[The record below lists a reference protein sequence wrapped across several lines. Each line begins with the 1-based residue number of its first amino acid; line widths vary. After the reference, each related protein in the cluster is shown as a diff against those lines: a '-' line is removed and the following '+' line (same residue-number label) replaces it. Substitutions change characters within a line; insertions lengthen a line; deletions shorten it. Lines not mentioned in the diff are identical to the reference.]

1 MRPPTRPYTTT
12 PGPAVPELATRR
24 GYTEFNDPQ
33 ARHHPLPTYPYHLAP
48 KGLATKR
55 QLRKQGLS
63 PRGEIQAQIVW
74 WHGGS
79 RNRNGRLG
87 RVRRTAYLYKIA
99 DAVPVREMTGPM
111 WVSHHAMMAARMTCP
126 TCNNIK
132 PYCIPRS
139 LGECNDCHDRARS
152 AA

>member
-1 MRPPTRPYTTT
+1 MRPPTRPYTTV
-12 PGPAVPELATRR
+12 PGPAVAELTGRQHV
-24 GYTEFNDPQ
+24 EFNDPE
-33 ARHHPLPTYPYHLAP
+33 AKRYPLATYPYHSAP
-48 KGLATKR
+48 KELATKR

-74 WHGGS
+74 WHGGN

-87 RVRRTAYLYKIA
+87 RIRRTAYLYKIA
-99 DAVPVREMTGPM
+99 DGVPVRPMTPAM
-111 WVSHHAMMAARMTCP
+111 WHRHAAMMAARMTCP

-139 LGECNDCHDRARS
+139 LGECNDCHDRARN

>member
-1 MRPPTRPYTTT
+1 MRPPKRAYTTT
-12 PGPAVPELATRR
+12 AGPVAPELDTGR
-24 GYTEFNDPQ
+24 YVEFNDPE
-33 ARHHPLPTYPYHLAP
+33 AKRYTLPTYPYHSAP
-48 KGLATKR
+48 KELATKR

-74 WHGGS
+74 WHGGT
-79 RNRNGRLG
+79 RYRNGRLG
-87 RVRRTAYLYKIA
+87 RIRRTAYLYKIA
-99 DAVPVREMTGPM
+99 DAVPVRPMTPAM
-111 WVSHHAMMAARMTCP
+111 WHRHAAMMAARMTCP

-132 PYCIPRS
+132 PYCISRS